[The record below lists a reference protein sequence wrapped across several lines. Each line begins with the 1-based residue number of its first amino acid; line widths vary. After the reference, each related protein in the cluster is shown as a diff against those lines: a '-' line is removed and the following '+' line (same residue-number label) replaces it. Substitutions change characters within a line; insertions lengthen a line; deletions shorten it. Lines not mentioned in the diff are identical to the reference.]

1 MISDGW
7 FCFSPEILQFCEKI
21 MLMKKISFE
30 AICEQIIRCYNRGGA
45 VTDLET
51 LCRQSGVGYR
61 MLNNKF
67 YETFGMSG
75 DDVIAGIYSSYA

>member
-1 MISDGW
+1 M
-7 FCFSPEILQFCEKI
+7 EKV
-21 MLMKKISFE
+21 LFE
-30 AICEQIIRCYNRGGA
+30 TVCEQIITSQDRGRT
-45 VTDLET
+45 VPNLET

>member
-1 MISDGW
+1 MVLLFTGNTAV
-7 FCFSPEILQFCEKI
+7 LRKI
-21 MLMKKISFE
+21 MLMKKMSFE
-30 AICEQIIRCYNRGGA
+30 AICEQIIRCYDRRGA

-51 LCRQSGVGYR
+51 LCRQSGFGYR